1 MKGKK
6 GGQGKRGT
14 QYSFT
19 NFSPEDE
26 AKSTETGGAEEMAAP
41 TNGE

>member
-19 NFSPEDE
+19 NFSLEDE
-26 AKSTETGGAEEMAAP
+26 AKSAETGGAEEMVAP
-41 TNGE
+41 TNWE